1 MPDVGVVIAAGGK
14 GRRMGSTRPKQFLRI
29 GREMILERTV
39 AAFQHHGL
47 ITSIVVVVPKRFV
60 VSVRRALPERSYDKV
75 RAVVAGGRERQD
87 SVRRGLEAF
96 EKPPHI
102 VLVHDGVRPLIDGK
116 TITAVIDAAARYGAA
131 VVATPLTDTVK
142 MEGKKNFAE
151 RTLPRHRLWAVQ
163 TPQGFRYRLLL
174 KASRAAQKAGYVGT
188 DEASLVERLG
198 RRVRLV
204 VGSADNIK
212 ITTPK
217 DLVLAGFLSTGR
229 R

>member
-14 GRRMGSTRPKQFLRI
+14 GRRMGSARPKQFLRI

-39 AAFQHHGL
+39 AAFQHHRL
-47 ITSIVVVVPKRFV
+47 VTSIVVVVPKRFV
-60 VSVRRALPERSYDKV
+60 VSVRRALPARTYGKV
-75 RAVVAGGRERQD
+75 CAVVGGGRERQD

-96 EKPPHI
+96 GKPPRI

-116 TITAVIDAAARYGAA
+116 SITAVIGAARRYGAA

-151 RTLPRHRLWAVQ
+151 KTLPRHRLWAVQ

-174 KASRAAQKAGYVGT
+174 NASRSAQKAGYVGT

-198 RRVRLV
+198 GRVRLV